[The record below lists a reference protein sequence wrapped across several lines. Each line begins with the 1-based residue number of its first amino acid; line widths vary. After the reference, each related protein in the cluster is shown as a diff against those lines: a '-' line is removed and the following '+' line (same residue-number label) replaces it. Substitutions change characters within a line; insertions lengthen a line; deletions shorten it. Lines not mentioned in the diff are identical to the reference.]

1 MNENVMSQL
10 DAELEHAGEE
20 TALSPQM
27 LLLEQLRI
35 TPEKELPKMDFLFRL
50 FGKPCFPR
58 RELVA
63 ITGKAKSGKTF
74 VTSMLMAV
82 GNLNPNVNPN
92 ICQLPLKRMYENR
105 VEGITDADYQR
116 AQPYV
121 EAAEGE
127 GFVIVD
133 EAFAVVVRPAGG
145 SSSFLILF
153 SPEIFAFYPLYK
165 IIIFV
170 VLDDYL
176 YLCTHKSIKL
186 CHSLH
191 GNIRFHKAATG

>member
-10 DAELEHAGEE
+10 DTELEHAGEE

-74 VTSMLMAV
+74 VTSMLMACCQSRT
-82 GNLNPNVNPN
+82 GHPEEPNH
-92 ICQLPLKRMYENR
+92 
-105 VEGITDADYQR
+105 
-116 AQPYV
+116 
-121 EAAEGE
+121 
-127 GFVIVD
+127 
-133 EAFAVVVRPAGG
+133 
-145 SSSFLILF
+145 SS
-153 SPEIFAFYPLYK
+153 A
-165 IIIFV
+165 
-170 VLDDYL
+170 
-176 YLCTHKSIKL
+176 
-186 CHSLH
+186 
-191 GNIRFHKAATG
+191 